1 LAWSSQPSWHGND
14 GWQQQKIGKSE
25 IKMSNADK
33 DLDQRFLNFSKYV
46 RRHELAR
53 FIVQYELFRKIADV
67 KGSIVECGVYQGAGV
82 MTWAK
87 LSETLEP
94 YNFLRKIYG
103 FDTFEGFPAVS
114 DADMGSD
121 PDVAKVGHLKPG
133 YDVYA
138 ELGQCIDALEET
150 RLLKHQEKVI
160 LIKGDAMQTI
170 PAFLKENQQVLV
182 SLLYLDFDLYEPT
195 LLALKSFLPRMPKGA
210 VIAFDELNDP
220 KWPGETRALLEALDI
235 NRHRLEFLP
244 FEPHISWITLD

>member
-1 LAWSSQPSWHGND
+1 
-14 GWQQQKIGKSE
+14 
-25 IKMSNADK
+25 MSNADK
-33 DLDQRFLNFSKYV
+33 DLDQRFLNFTKYV

-53 FIVQYELFRKIADV
+53 FMIQYELFKKVVHV

-82 MTWAK
+82 MAWAK

-103 FDTFEGFPAVS
+103 FDTFEGFPSVS
-114 DADMGSD
+114 DADQGSD
-121 PDVAKVGHLKPG
+121 PQVAKVGHLKPD
-133 YDVYA
+133 YDTHA
-138 ELGQCIDALEET
+138 ELTRCIAALEET

-160 LIKGDAMQTI
+160 LVKGDAMQTI
-170 PAFLKENQQVLV
+170 PAFLDANPQALV

-195 LLALKSFLPRMPKGA
+195 LLALKSFLPRMPRGA

-235 NRHRLEFLP
+235 NRHRLESLP